1 VKILEIKLYFLVVIN
16 LMMNKILLSIA
27 IIIIALLLTFMFF
40 YLFISKEDLLEDSI
54 LNVPKTIHFYTP
66 AFSDGE
72 KIPVK
77 YTCYG
82 NNTIPTLKW
91 NNTPSNTKSFVIIV
105 YDPDAPK
112 KNFIH
117 WIVYN
122 IPSNIT
128 EISAKNLNSSLQGLN
143 DFNKVEWAGPCP
155 PKGSSHRY
163 IFRIY
168 ALDIMLNLSGKVTVN
183 DVLNK
188 MKGHII
194 AYGEFM
200 GIYE

>member
-1 VKILEIKLYFLVVIN
+1 
-16 LMMNKILLSIA
+16 MMNKTLLLIA
-27 IIIIALLLTFMFF
+27 IIIIVLLLTFMFF
-40 YLFISKEDLLEDSI
+40 YLFISKGDLLENSI
-54 LNVPKTIHFYTP
+54 LNIPKTIHFYTP

-91 NNTPSNTKSFVIIV
+91 SNTPSNTKSFVIIV

-128 EISAKNLNSSLQGLN
+128 EISAKNLNTSLQGLN
-143 DFNKVEWAGPCP
+143 DFNRVGWDGPCP

-163 IFRIY
+163 VFRIY
-168 ALDIMLNLSGKVTVN
+168 ALDVVLNLSGKVTVN
-183 DVLNK
+183 DVLDK

-194 AYGEFM
+194 AYGEFI